1 MPLPQDVLRDR
12 VRNEILLCQRQ
23 LHHILK
29 ISDPELT
36 EFPVEVEITLTKTP
50 GPIMLDGNISHLFNH
65 KLRLIITEDYPYEKP
80 IVKWQSEI
88 FHPNIML
95 PDDGGY
101 VCTRLLDDWSF
112 SSNLLMFIKG
122 LEALLTTPN
131 PGNPYGSDSCTLAA
145 EYFNTHE
152 YKPPIVVKRKNPPK
166 ILR

>member
-12 VRNEILLCQRQ
+12 VRNEILMCQRQ

-29 ISDPELT
+29 ISDPELF
-36 EFPVEVEITLTKTP
+36 EFPVEVEVTLTKTP
-50 GPIMLDGNISHLFNH
+50 GPIMLDGRISHLFNH
-65 KLRLIITEDYPYEKP
+65 KLKLIITEDYPYEKP

-95 PDDGGY
+95 PEDGGY

-122 LEALLTTPN
+122 LETLLISPN

-152 YKPPIVVKRKNPPK
+152 YKPPNVVKRKSPPR